1 MIELSVLPCD
11 NAFVR
16 YLTLISAF
24 YLPLLGFGLFHFWKM
39 LSPLHHKGPLL
50 CLRVL
55 SLLTSY
61 PVSAFAKAKP
71 SEMSGGGYVC
81 AEADTKTCRFVFS
94 SFKLKIRLKKNKSH
108 FGSSN
113 ISQLMRLIISN
124 PTLVKRRSS
133 YISPDVKTSEFNES
147 NVIFFRKVCIFKS
160 ICCFSTGKMVC
171 SLTAC
176 CQT

>member
-1 MIELSVLPCD
+1 MIELSVFTCD

-71 SEMSGGGYVC
+71 SEMSAGGYVC
-81 AEADTKTCRFVFS
+81 AEADTKTRRFVLS
-94 SFKLKIRLKKNKSH
+94 SFKLRIRLKEINLILAH
-108 FGSSN
+108 H
-113 ISQLMRLIISN
+113 QLMRLLISN
-124 PTLVKRRSS
+124 LMLVKRHSF
-133 YISPDVKTSEFNES
+133 YPPLPHVKISEFQES
-147 NVIFFRKVCIFKS
+147 NVIFFWKVCIFKS
-160 ICCFSTGKMVC
+160 ICFFSTVKMVC

-176 CQT
+176 C